1 MMKFSTFFRLELF
14 RLGLG
19 GLARVVA
26 FDSEPTAADRSRG
39 EHLRNGLG
47 ALLLVSSEVELHRNL
62 VASVWGLIASG
73 RRGGGDPARSD
84 LRYGLSELRKAE
96 PLAAGRQFA
105 SRHPLALLLGATA
118 GLGLAGASLGRMR

>member
-1 MMKFSTFFRLELF
+1 MMRFSTFFRLELF

-39 EHLRNGLG
+39 EHLRNGVG

-62 VASVWGLIASG
+62 VASVWGLIASS
-73 RRGGGDPARSD
+73 RRARSDPARSD

-105 SRHPLALLLGATA
+105 RRHRLGLLLVTTA
-118 GLGLAGASLGRMR
+118 GLGLAGSGLGRMR